1 MVLEEIEFQ
10 KYGDVSAWLMSSVFG
25 LRHARSR
32 EAEEAIEA
40 AKKAQLSSM
49 DDKSEVENISNKLK
63 RALAGDDPFWPRW
76 IFFAEERGVSL

>member
-1 MVLEEIEFQ
+1 MEFR
-10 KYGDVSAWLMSSVFG
+10 KCGDASAWLMSSVFG

-32 EAEEAIEA
+32 EAEAAIEA
-40 AKKAQLSSM
+40 AKKAQESSTK
-49 DDKSEVENISNKLK
+49 DKSEVESISNKLK